1 MPRGPHC
8 RAYYSNCAVISHF
21 TCQTAYVTGL
31 DGMSYCNQ
39 TLLLPEAGVWAWD
52 YVWVCLLLLVGHVMC
67 EWGEM
72 CEWDNCFM
80 LSPSPHRRWCRCKQW
95 NAGGGELELVLSPDP
110 TYGRGSGD
118 IWPIPWLYYFLERN
132 FSPPITLQKRQSIAL
147 HRKFLAT
154 STRWHSTF
162 LAHYRFSTMHTASY
176 EFLMK
181 PKESAGC
188 HQTLS
193 YTSYMQYAI
202 GKR

>member
-95 NAGGGELELVLSPDP
+95 NAGGGGAWELVLSPDP
-110 TYGRGSGD
+110 TEILGYFNTMTQHFFGALSVLNYAYSKLWIFNKAQGISRMSPDPLHVGGVWGRD
-118 IWPIPWLYYFLERN
+118 YWE
-132 FSPPITLQKRQSIAL
+132 QA
-147 HRKFLAT
+147 
-154 STRWHSTF
+154 RWD
-162 LAHYRFSTMHTASY
+162 
-176 EFLMK
+176 
-181 PKESAGC
+181 
-188 HQTLS
+188 
-193 YTSYMQYAI
+193 
-202 GKR
+202 